1 MKFKYIEKMFNMYVF
16 YVVFLFSEMLVEIY
30 DESYVRIYFGNIG
43 VNMDFFVVRICFK
56 GGFIYNINI
65 F

>member
-1 MKFKYIEKMFNMYVF
+1 MFNMYVF

-30 DESYVRIYFGNIG
+30 DELYVRIYFGNIG

-56 GGFIYNINI
+56 GGFMYNINI